1 MQNICIE
8 LVHKDGS
15 IHKKSD
21 YDIWGG
27 LTTKGIPTNEVITV
41 QVLHALR
48 TVDHFIKTVVHLWA
62 EVFNWP
68 ESLKIIHRESLNTHT
83 KKEEIHYKIL
93 EETG

>member
-1 MQNICIE
+1 MV
-8 LVHKDGS
+8 LS
-15 IHKKSD
+15 IFHKKSD

-62 EVFNWP
+62 EVFNWS
-68 ESLKIIHRESLNTHT
+68 ESLKIIYKGSLSTEKKHRNTI
-83 KKEEIHYKIL
+83 KNL